1 SPSGSRGP
9 RSHAEPYHRRDGH
22 SSFDQPRRRG
32 RLRSDTGNGF
42 LDHMVSQ
49 ISRHGL
55 IDITLKAEG
64 DLHTGWHHLV
74 EDVGITLGRALNEAI
89 GDARGI
95 RRMGHAIVP
104 LDETLA
110 MVALDCSGRGYAV
123 IETTIDDSMVETLPG
138 SLVRH
143 FFESIALEGKIN
155 LHAKILTG
163 IDPHHTPTL
172 QSLLAPSSLPIQTLA
187 PTADPK
193 PKTHKQQH
201 TPHTPPKTP
210 PPTPTPQTRPL
221 PTHNTQHTK
230 PTPTPPTPPN
240 PPQNHNQPKN
250 PKTKQKTNTQTKPPP
265 PQTTHT
271 PTPKNNQG
279 HLTAS

>member
-1 SPSGSRGP
+1 MTDDANPPAVAGG
-9 RSHAEPYHRRDGH
+9 RSATLHRATGETDIRLSLDLDGAGVY
-22 SSFDQPRRRG
+22 DV
-32 RLRSDTGNGF
+32 DTGNGF

-55 IDITLKAEG
+55 MDITLKASG

-74 EDVGITLGRALNEAI
+74 EDVGITLGRAFHEAI

-143 FFESIALEGKIN
+143 FLESFALEGKIN
-155 LHAKILTG
+155 LHAKILAG
-163 IDPHHTPTL
+163 IDPHHKAEALCKALARALRDALEPDPRSPQAIPSTKGTL
-172 QSLLAPSSLPIQTLA
+172 
-187 PTADPK
+187 
-193 PKTHKQQH
+193 
-201 TPHTPPKTP
+201 
-210 PPTPTPQTRPL
+210 
-221 PTHNTQHTK
+221 
-230 PTPTPPTPPN
+230 
-240 PPQNHNQPKN
+240 
-250 PKTKQKTNTQTKPPP
+250 
-265 PQTTHT
+265 
-271 PTPKNNQG
+271 G
-279 HLTAS
+279 G